1 MCVCVSVC
9 MLVPRR
15 CDVKENVE
23 ITQYYRHGW
32 SFHCKSMS
40 KQYYLLCFNII
51 KKVRGRKERG
61 EKWKRRGKK
70 GLRKACVREGG
81 RKGRHT
87 HTCVHVMYSVDP
99 KFSQETTGY
108 KISHKNT

>member
-1 MCVCVSVC
+1 
-9 MLVPRR
+9 
-15 CDVKENVE
+15 
-23 ITQYYRHGW
+23 
-32 SFHCKSMS
+32 
-40 KQYYLLCFNII
+40 
-51 KKVRGRKERG
+51 
-61 EKWKRRGKK
+61 
-70 GLRKACVREGG
+70 LRKACVREGG